1 MRVILLAGLALA
13 TAACGGGETEATDAN
28 MMSADN
34 MLMDQ
39 NIMMDGNVMMDGNA
53 MMGGNGS
60 MDGSMN
66 GMGAAGA
73 ANGAADAGTQNMMM
87 KDAATND
94 PDTNLANGL

>member
-39 NIMMDGNVMMDGNA
+39 NIMMDGDVMMDGNA
-53 MMGGNGS
+53 MMGANGS

-66 GMGAAGA
+66 TMGTMG
-73 ANGAADAGTQNMMM
+73 ANGAADANTQNMMM
-87 KDAATND
+87 KDKATND